1 MKNVVFYLPV
11 NYPDKTSFF
20 QLLKALD
27 ESGVG
32 FVELGI
38 PTMDAYMDGPLIK
51 DALATVMTEG
61 FTREDLIAVL
71 STIKSRFSFSVILM
85 TYESGRQNYHLD
97 RLSTELYDGILCV
110 DAPIE
115 KLPPKPVLLYPPDI
129 TENDLK
135 AKLKV
140 NKNFAYVISGEG
152 KPGSFSSLSSA
163 YKGTVHKIKCYSDI
177 PAFVGF
183 GLKGPT
189 DIEAVIAGGADGG
202 VIGTEFLRRY
212 QEDGMDGI
220 KTYLSTFQ

>member
-1 MKNVVFYLPV
+1 
-11 NYPDKTSFF
+11 
-20 QLLKALD
+20 
-27 ESGVG
+27 
-32 FVELGI
+32 
-38 PTMDAYMDGPLIK
+38 
-51 DALATVMTEG
+51 
-61 FTREDLIAVL
+61 
-71 STIKSRFSFSVILM
+71 M

-152 KPGSFSSLSSA
+152 KTGSFSSLSSA

-183 GLKGPT
+183 GLKGKRT
-189 DIEAVIAGGADGG
+189 ADICYYIWLFSDHGAGISRQLD
-202 VIGTEFLRRY
+202 IPRKL
-212 QEDGMDGI
+212 D
-220 KTYLSTFQ
+220 